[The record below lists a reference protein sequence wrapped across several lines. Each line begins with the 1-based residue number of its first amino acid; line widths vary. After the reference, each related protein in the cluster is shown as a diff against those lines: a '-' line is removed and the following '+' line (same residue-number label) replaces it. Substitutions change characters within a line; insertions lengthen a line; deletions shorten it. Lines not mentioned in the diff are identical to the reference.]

1 MDKQRAYISIIV
13 PIYNSEKYLEQCIIS
28 IINQDLNQIEIILV
42 DDGSTDSSGRICD
55 FYAGRDTR
63 IKVLHKKNEG
73 SAKARKTGV
82 QIATGTYVGFVDS
95 DDWIEKEMFSE
106 LYRMAV
112 LHNADIVAEGAIED
126 RNGSKQY
133 LKNILPDG
141 IYREDKERIYLLTN
155 MMNCEDYFNLGIQ
168 PYLWN
173 KLIRRELALKHM
185 LTVDEEIRI
194 GEDGAALYPMMADS
208 GCIAVTSGY
217 HYHYCIRKGSA
228 IWKKE
233 KGNKE
238 YVSTRQLYKY
248 LKWKLNECNVTPL
261 LEKPL
266 KRYIIN
272 NLLVRTYER
281 YANYGADNVLYPFKG
296 VKKGDSII
304 LYGAG
309 AFGRAV
315 YEYASANNLLKVTL
329 WVDRDA
335 HSYQNLGLPV
345 KQIDMV
351 RPDEGVKVIIAVF
364 SETAVKNIK
373 DFLHGK
379 GFLEEQLVWITIT
392 EKDED
397 AILLKLMN

>member
-1 MDKQRAYISIIV
+1 LR
-13 PIYNSEKYLEQCIIS
+13 
-28 IINQDLNQIEIILV
+28 
-42 DDGSTDSSGRICD
+42 
-55 FYAGRDTR
+55 
-63 IKVLHKKNEG
+63 
-73 SAKARKTGV
+73 
-82 QIATGTYVGFVDS
+82 
-95 DDWIEKEMFSE
+95 
-106 LYRMAV
+106 
-112 LHNADIVAEGAIED
+112 
-126 RNGSKQY
+126 
-133 LKNILPDG
+133 
-141 IYREDKERIYLLTN
+141 
-155 MMNCEDYFNLGIQ
+155 
-168 PYLWN
+168 
-173 KLIRRELALKHM
+173 
-185 LTVDEEIRI
+185 
-194 GEDGAALYPMMADS
+194 
-208 GCIAVTSGY
+208 
-217 HYHYCIRKGSA
+217 
-228 IWKKE
+228 
-233 KGNKE
+233 
-238 YVSTRQLYKY
+238 
-248 LKWKLNECNVTPL
+248 
-261 LEKPL
+261 
-266 KRYIIN
+266 RYIIN